1 MKTDDNRGNEV
12 VAMITKVVAMIT
24 KVVAMI
30 TKVVA
35 NDNKSFKLRYYT
47 IFLEDRRYD
56 NIN

>member
-35 NDNKSFKLRYYT
+35 NDNKSFNL
-47 IFLEDRRYD
+47 
-56 NIN
+56 